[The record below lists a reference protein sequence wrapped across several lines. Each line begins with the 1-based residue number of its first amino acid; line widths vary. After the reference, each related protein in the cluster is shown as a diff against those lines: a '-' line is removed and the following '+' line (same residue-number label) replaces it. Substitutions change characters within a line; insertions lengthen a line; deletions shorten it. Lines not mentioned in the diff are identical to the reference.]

1 MWYRYTMEYYSAKKG
16 MKHSFTEMW
25 MDRETVLRT
34 EVSQKDKN
42 RYHTDIIILTHI
54 CGIKENGID
63 NLICKAEIDIQR

>member
-1 MWYRYTMEYYSAKKG
+1 
-16 MKHSFTEMW
+16 
-25 MDRETVLRT
+25 MDQETVLRT

-63 NLICKAEIDIQR
+63 NLICKAEIDTQR